1 MHDALFQQGIAALQ
15 AGDHRTAIQCFSELT
30 RQFPERGHDWFLLG
44 AAWHGAAHLPEA
56 KTAFA
61 RAIALDPHHLEAHF
75 ALAAISLT
83 LGDAD
88 TALQASLNGA
98 QLAPEDPQ
106 AQTNLA
112 IAQEACKQ
120 WSQALAS
127 YDRALQLDPVFA
139 DALKNRG
146 ALLASTGRI
155 EEAIANNRDYASLYP
170 NRFDAHFN
178 LGDACLTGALLE
190 ESARAFTRAI
200 ELRPGH
206 ARAHLHC
213 GCALAMAE
221 QFETAQRHLDRAA
234 QLDAEEVLRY
244 REIMFGRDRTAQARL
259 DARTLFLL
267 RHFEHAEQ
275 CDWASRQHFLQ
286 RFATLI
292 ETGAPLTDMALA
304 FRAMAM
310 GLPGQIQLEL
320 ARQIAQGIADRI
332 ENGAAASP
340 KTGKSEKHHHPS
352 RKIRIAYLSPDFRV
366 HAMGMLARSL
376 YARHNRAKFEVFG
389 YALGGSDGSALRR
402 HIIDGFDH
410 FTDLDPLD
418 DAAAAQTIAADQID
432 LLIDLAGY
440 LNQARPGILAR
451 RPAPLQCS
459 WAGYIA
465 TSGAPWIDYLIGDTI
480 AFPSGCDPD
489 FSETLV
495 RLDRFLLFCSYAHD
509 PIKPAPER
517 HLAGLPKPGLVL
529 AAMHNPYKID
539 PEIFALWMRLLAAL
553 PDSVLW
559 LVQINATACDN
570 LRKSAKVQ
578 GIDPNRLVFA
588 PFTAH
593 EDHLVRLQLADL
605 ALDTPQCNGV
615 TTTADA
621 LTAGIPVLTCA
632 GSTPIQRMGASLLRS
647 AGLDE
652 LIVDDL
658 TQYEFLALDLLR
670 APAKLG
676 QLKQKL
682 QGNRATTPFFQPQDW
697 VRTFE
702 AALQQLWQR
711 HCAGL
716 PPAPLNIRA
725 ETPHLTHP

>member
-15 AGDHRTAIQCFSELT
+15 AGDYRSAIESFSELT

-44 AAWHGAAHLPEA
+44 AAWHGAAKLTEA

-61 RAIALDPHHLEAHF
+61 RAIALDPQHLEAHF
-75 ALAAISLT
+75 ALAAVSLA
-83 LGDAD
+83 LGDAH
-88 TALQASLNGA
+88 TALQASQQAVG
-98 QLAPEDPQ
+98 LAPGDPQ
-106 AQTNLA
+106 AHTNLA
-112 IAQEACKQ
+112 IAQEACQQ
-120 WSQALAS
+120 WPQALAS
-127 YDRALQLDPVFA
+127 YDRALQLDATFA

-146 ALLASTGRI
+146 ALLASTGRL
-155 EEAIANNRDYASLYP
+155 EEAIANNRRYASLYP

-178 LGDACLTGALLE
+178 LGDACLTGALFE
-190 ESARAFTRAI
+190 ESARAFTKAI
-200 ELRPGH
+200 ELRPSH

-221 QFETAQRHLDRAA
+221 QFEAAQRHLDRAA
-234 QLDAEEVLRY
+234 QLDAQEVLRY
-244 REIMFGRDRTAQARL
+244 REIMFGRDRTARPRL

-267 RHFEHAEQ
+267 RHFEHMEQ

-286 RFATLI
+286 RFAALI

-310 GLPGQIQLEL
+310 GLPGQIQLAL
-320 ARQIAQGIADRI
+320 ARQIAQDIADRI
-332 ENGAAASP
+332 ETGATANP
-340 KTGKSEKHHHPS
+340 ETGRAEKRHP
-352 RKIRIAYLSPDFRV
+352 RPQKIRIAYLSPDFRV
-366 HAMGMLARSL
+366 HAMGMLAHSL
-376 YARHNRAKFEVFG
+376 YARHNRAEFEVFG
-389 YALGGSDGSALRR
+389 YALGGNDGSALRR
-402 HIIDGFDH
+402 QIIDGFDH

-440 LNQARPGILAR
+440 LNQVRPGILAR

-465 TSGAPWIDYLIGDTI
+465 PSGAPWIDYLIGDTI
-480 AFPSGCDPD
+480 AFPNGCDPD
-489 FSETLV
+489 FSEALV
-495 RLDRFLLFCSYAHD
+495 RLDRCLLFCSYAHD

-517 HLAGLPKPGLVL
+517 RLAGLPQTGLVL

-559 LVQINATACDN
+559 LVQINATACGN
-570 LRKSAKVQ
+570 LRKSAKAQ
-578 GIDPNRLVFA
+578 GIDPNRLVFT
-588 PFTAH
+588 PFTTH
-593 EDHLVRLQLADL
+593 GDHLARLQLADL

-621 LTAGIPVLTCA
+621 LTAGIPVLTCP
-632 GSTPIQRMGASLLRS
+632 GKTPIQRMGASLLCS

-652 LIVDDL
+652 LIASDL
-658 TQYEFLALDLLR
+658 AQYESLALDVLGH
-670 APAKLG
+670 PQKLIR
-676 QLKQKL
+676 LKQKL
-682 QGNRATTPFFQPQDW
+682 RAARSNAPFFQLDRW
-697 VRTFE
+697 VCHYE
-702 AALQQLWQR
+702 NALQQIWQR

-725 ETPHLTHP
+725 ETCP

>member
-1 MHDALFQQGIAALQ
+1 MRDALFQQGIAALQ
-15 AGDHRTAIQCFSELT
+15 AGDHQTAIRCFSELT
-30 RQFPERGHDWFLLG
+30 RQFPERSHDWFLLG
-44 AAWHGAAHLPEA
+44 AAWHGAAHLSKA

-61 RAIALDPHHLEAHF
+61 RAIALDARHLEAHF
-75 ALAAISLT
+75 ALAAVSLA
-83 LGDAD
+83 LGDTHA
-88 TALQASLNGA
+88 ALQASQQAVG
-98 QLAPEDPQ
+98 LAPENPQ

-120 WSQALAS
+120 WPQALAS
-127 YDRALQLDPVFA
+127 YDRALQLDPAFA
-139 DALKNRG
+139 DALENRG

-155 EEAIANNRDYASLYP
+155 EEAIANNRRYASLYP
-170 NRFDAHFN
+170 THFDAHFN
-178 LGDACLTGALLE
+178 LGDACLSGALFQ
-190 ESARAFTRAI
+190 ESAQAFAQAI
-200 ELRPGH
+200 ECNPNH

-221 QFETAQRHLDRAA
+221 EFDRAQRHLDCAA
-234 QLDAEEVLRY
+234 QLDAKEVLRY
-244 REIMFGRDRTAQARL
+244 REIIFGRDRTAQARL

-267 RHFEHAEQ
+267 RHFEHMEQ

-286 RFATLI
+286 RFTDFI

-310 GLPGQIQLEL
+310 GLPGQIQLAL
-320 ARQIAQGIADRI
+320 ARQVAQDVAERLR
-332 ENGAAASP
+332 NGTATSP
-340 KTGKSEKHHHPS
+340 ETDKPEKHHHPL

-376 YARHNRAKFEVFG
+376 YAWHNRAEFEVFG
-389 YALGGSDGSALRR
+389 YALGGNDHSALRR

-432 LLIDLAGY
+432 LLIDLACY

-465 TSGAPWIDYLIGDTI
+465 TLGAPWIDYLIGDTI
-480 AFPSGCDPD
+480 AFPSGCDPG

-495 RLDRFLLFCSYAHD
+495 RLDRSLLFCSYAAD
-509 PIKPAPER
+509 PIKAVPLRAA
-517 HLAGLPKPGLVL
+517 AGLPEKGLVL

-553 PDSVLW
+553 PGSVLW

-588 PFTAH
+588 PFTTH

-621 LTAGIPVLTCA
+621 LTAGIPVLTCP
-632 GSTPIQRMGASLLRS
+632 GSTPIQRMGASLLHS

-652 LIVDDL
+652 LVVGDL
-658 TQYEFLALDLLR
+658 TQYESLALDLLR
-670 APAKLG
+670 NSAKLK

-682 QGNRATTPFFQPQDW
+682 QDNHATAPLFQPQDW
-697 VRTFE
+697 VCAFE
-702 AALQQLWQR
+702 AALQQIWQR

-716 PPAPLNIRA
+716 PPAPLNICAKPRA
-725 ETPHLTHP
+725 